1 MSDIFH
7 EVEEEVRRE
16 RYEQLWKEYGDYVIA
31 AAAFVIIAV
40 AGWQIWRYY
49 EQRAELRASVEYGA
63 AMQLLQTGQTP
74 AAAEAFGKLAS
85 SAPSGYAKISRLQE
99 AGALLAA
106 GRTADAIKLYTEV
119 ENGSDDIL
127 ANVARIRLAWATVDS
142 TPRAQLQTQL
152 ASLTDPS
159 SAWNPMAREI
169 LAYADF
175 RDGATAQALAE
186 YKRLATDKNAPTALH
201 ERAAAMAN
209 FLAAG
214 AGRDYGTLPHPAP
227 KAAPANAAPAAN
239 PNPAQGKQPK

>member
-16 RYEQLWKEYGDYVIA
+16 RYEQLWKEYGDYIIA

-85 SAPSGYAKISRLQE
+85 DAPGGYAKVSRLQE

-106 GRTADAIKLYTEV
+106 GRTADAIKLYNEV
-119 ENGSDDIL
+119 ISGSDDIL
-127 ANVARIRLAWATVDS
+127 ANLARIRLAWATVDS

-152 ASLTDPS
+152 ASLTDPA
-159 SAWNPMAREI
+159 SAWSPMAREI

-175 RDGATAQALAE
+175 RDGATAQALAA
-186 YKRLATDKNAPTALH
+186 YKRLAADKNAPPALH
-201 ERAAAMAN
+201 QRAAAMAN

-227 KAAPANAAPAAN
+227 SAPPANSN
-239 PNPAQGKQPK
+239 PPQGTQPK

>member
-1 MSDIFH
+1 VSDIFH

-16 RYEQLWKEYGDYVIA
+16 RYEQLWKEYGDYIIA

-49 EQRAELRASVEYGA
+49 EQRATLRASVEYGA

-85 SAPSGYAKISRLQE
+85 DAPSGYAKISRLEE

-106 GRTADAIKLYTEV
+106 GRTADAVKLYNEV
-119 ENGSDDIL
+119 ISGNDEIL
-127 ANVARIRLAWATVDS
+127 ANVARIRLAWATADG

-152 ASLTDPS
+152 ASLTDPA
-159 SAWNPMAREI
+159 SAWSPMAREI

-186 YKRLATDKNAPTALH
+186 YKRLATDKNAPAALH
-201 ERAAAMAN
+201 QRAAAMAN

-227 KAAPANAAPAAN
+227 PTPPAKQN
-239 PNPAQGKQPK
+239 PPQGTQPK